1 METIVK
7 KIKERQND
15 FLSVLKN
22 VRDELDN
29 LYQFHYKLKIDN
41 HDKMYDLLKH
51 PDVEI
56 LKDKS
61 VKSGRFFKT
70 INPDL
75 TNYFVLKSIKRTN
88 YLLDYYV
95 TKNLELYHEYLSY
108 KNCYEKYDEVL
119 KNLSNTYHK
128 TIDTIINSLDY
139 YLINFRT
146 ENQGFLI
153 LTNNEIYGKSVNI
166 HKLANT
172 LGVNPND
179 VANINCKYKTYIF
192 VNIEGIEVELYHP
205 DLSCNN
211 MNISIEFGVNRDEF
225 NNKWGEGLK
234 IGENTYYC

>member
-15 FLSVLKN
+15 FFSVLKN

-29 LYQFHYKLKIDN
+29 LYQSYYKLKIEA
-41 HDKMYDLLKH
+41 HSKMYDFLTH
-51 PDVEI
+51 SEVEI

-70 INPDL
+70 ISPEL
-75 TNYFVLKSIKRTN
+75 TEY
-88 YLLDYYV
+88 YLLKTYNRTKYLKDYYV
-95 TKNLELYHEYLSY
+95 TKNIEIYQQYLTY
-108 KNCYEKYDEVL
+108 KNEFDKYDEIL
-119 KNLSNTYHK
+119 KYLSETYNK
-128 TIDTIINSLDY
+128 VIDTFINSLDF
-139 YLINFRT
+139 YLINFKT

-153 LTNNEIYGKSVNI
+153 LSQNEIYEKYVNVQ
-166 HKLANT
+166 KLANT

-179 VANINCKYKTYIF
+179 VANINCKYKTYVF
-192 VNIEGIEVELYHP
+192 VNVEGVDIELYHS

-211 MNISIEFGVNRDEF
+211 MSISIEFGVNRDEF
-225 NNKWGEGLK
+225 NRKWGDGLK